1 MLEHKKIHTEEKPYW
16 YNQCGKVFRK
26 NSTLINNKECI
37 KERSPI
43 TAVNMENLSDIQPLL
58 DIWRLTVKTNL
69 TDVMTVE
76 NSIGRAQ
83 FLLDIREQY
92 QENKIN
98 VERLFPQSSALKQH
112 RKFITKKES
121 WNVVKVVNHTEV
133 VYSFWALREDIQ

>member
-1 MLEHKKIHTEEKPYW
+1 MEKSLGRT
-16 YNQCGKVFRK
+16 QLLL
-26 NSTLINNKECI
+26 TIKECI
-37 KERSPI
+37 KERNPI

-58 DIWRLTVKTNL
+58 DIRRLTVKTNL

-92 QENKIN
+92 QRNKIN

-112 RKFITKKES
+112 KKIYNKERIMKCS
-121 WNVVKVVNHTEV
+121 
-133 VYSFWALREDIQ
+133 